1 MKCPRCGSEM
11 EMDQHRRAS
20 MYMCY
25 VCGYIEDHNA
35 VTKMP
40 RETNFQHLLKT
51 KNINEASAFL
61 AHGLGLDP
69 STVKDW
75 MDKYFN

>member
-11 EMDQHRRAS
+11 ELDQHRRAQ

-25 VCGYIEDHNA
+25 VCGYIEDQYA
-35 VTKMP
+35 VPSAPK
-40 RETNFQHLLKT
+40 ETNFQHLTKV

-61 AHGLGLDP
+61 ANGLGLVP
-69 STVKDW
+69 SDVKDW
-75 MDKYFN
+75 LDKYFN

>member
-11 EMDQHRRAS
+11 ELDQHRRAQ

-35 VTKMP
+35 APSVPK
-40 RETNFQHLLKT
+40 ETNFQHLMMLK
-51 KNINEASAFL
+51 NLNEASAFI
-61 AHGLGLDP
+61 ANGLGLSP
-69 STVKDW
+69 SAVKDW
-75 MDKYFN
+75 MDKFFD

>member
-11 EMDQHRRAS
+11 ELDQHRRAP

-35 VTKMP
+35 VSVSHK
-40 RETNFQHLLKT
+40 ETNFQ
-51 KNINEASAFL
+51 
-61 AHGLGLDP
+61 LDGQIRQLI
-69 STVKDW
+69 
-75 MDKYFN
+75 YRLI